1 MIRIIITITAI
12 AAAAAGLFFVI
23 HSSHEEEMKCDEVI
37 FIEGELSRDIRGVDY
52 LSDGNITRVHYCD
65 STIEDI
71 PTIRVIKIVDKE
83 DVQ

>member
-1 MIRIIITITAI
+1 
-12 AAAAAGLFFVI
+12 
-23 HSSHEEEMKCDEVI
+23 MKCDEVI